1 MENAIENGIRLDW
14 FLAKGFKLAVGD
26 NACFDSFEFKGIITI
41 ILPDE
46 WNEPCDDDNKRFIKS
61 FALRPVNSENPI
73 PDGAPTTHTLIDNVM
88 HWSFDFDALLK
99 MYKEE
104 KPEEKEAMDTIEQTE
119 WVNGDECISST
130 GHCYTFIGKCDESGF
145 DCILLSDKGIPT
157 FGFIKELSKPET
169 PEQKLEREREAAAI
183 ELHDL
188 FNYTYYDGDMD
199 GISNTEW
206 HRAPEQLK
214 KCYLAMVDKTGYRVI
229 VKGSN

>member
-26 NACFDSFEFKGIITI
+26 NACFDSFEFKGITTI

-104 KPEEKEAMDTIEQTE
+104 TEQKPKTRGEQQEMLDKQLKQIAGVFGVPLHLIATEESAKKDCEESRKEAEE
-119 WVNGDECISST
+119 GVDE
-130 GHCYTFIGKCDESGF
+130 
-145 DCILLSDKGIPT
+145 LLSVA
-157 FGFIKELSKPET
+157 
-169 PEQKLEREREAAAI
+169 EAAI
-183 ELHDL
+183 KTMEHL
-188 FNYTYYDGDMD
+188 NYTYSGGDMWEAP
-199 GISNTEW
+199 II
-206 HRAPEQLK
+206 APELSE
-214 KCYLAMVDKTGYRVI
+214 DETPR
-229 VKGSN
+229 